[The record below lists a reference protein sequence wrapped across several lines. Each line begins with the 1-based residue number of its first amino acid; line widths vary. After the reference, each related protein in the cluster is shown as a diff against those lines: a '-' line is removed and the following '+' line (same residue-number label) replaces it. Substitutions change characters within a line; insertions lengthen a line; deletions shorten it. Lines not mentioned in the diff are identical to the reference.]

1 MAIIKQYH
9 KDTGITYV
17 YESESY
23 WDKEK
28 KQPRSRRRLVGKLDP
43 DTGEVIPTG
52 RKKGCSTKE
61 DGTQGTAHPED
72 AVHAAQLQQELCRL
86 GNEILRLREQS
97 GRLEEE
103 NRSLREILKKIGEMA
118 GEA

>member
-43 DTGEVIPTG
+43 ETGEVIPTG
-52 RKKGCSTKE
+52 RKKGCSTKRGRNTG
-61 DGTQGTAHPED
+61 DRPSGGCCPCRTAAAGTVP
-72 AVHAAQLQQELCRL
+72 
-86 GNEILRLREQS
+86 
-97 GRLEEE
+97 
-103 NRSLREILKKIGEMA
+103 A
-118 GEA
+118 GK